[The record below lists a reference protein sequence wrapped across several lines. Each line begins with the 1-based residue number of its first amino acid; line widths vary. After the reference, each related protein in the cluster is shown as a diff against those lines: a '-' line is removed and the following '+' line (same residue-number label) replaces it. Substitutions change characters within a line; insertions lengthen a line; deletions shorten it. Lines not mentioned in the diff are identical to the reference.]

1 MKSNSTNRKYCKI
14 HFIKALSGDSFLLEF
29 MDGHCILIDCGYRS
43 TYNTELKPLLHR
55 LHNAGCKISLLVIT
69 HMDEDHIGGAI
80 AFIED
85 NGNNR
90 NPRVIGVDNIWFN
103 GIFDVCR
110 NYDFLCN
117 HLVDILSD
125 DDEKK
130 NEFVRNEILKLIG
143 EGENFVSANHAKAF
157 ETLCKD
163 NGYHLNAETKN
174 GLIMAGDK
182 LRIGGI
188 NISVLS
194 PSPNEVECFAKWIN
208 RNLISCLGKNYRI
221 KNGEFI
227 EYIEKMVIALAK
239 DEEGSSGSEFI
250 CAKKTDIRN
259 WIGTSTLAKMNE
271 ANRMSIVLE
280 IEYDGKLLLF
290 TGDSESEDW
299 IERAR
304 ARYDWVKL
312 SHHGSAQPNLKLLQ
326 YIEFKNV
333 LISTN
338 GRKNHPEN
346 DILARLFMKKIDKVF
361 FNYNLRQKEQILE
374 CQDDYDFVAHFE
386 KNEIC
391 IE

>member
-1 MKSNSTNRKYCKI
+1 MVNLSNTSKRW
-14 HFIKALSGDSFLLEF
+14 S
-29 MDGHCILIDCGYRS
+29 
-43 TYNTELKPLLHR
+43 
-55 LHNAGCKISLLVIT
+55 
-69 HMDEDHIGGAI
+69 
-80 AFIED
+80 
-85 NGNNR
+85 
-90 NPRVIGVDNIWFN
+90 
-103 GIFDVCR
+103 
-110 NYDFLCN
+110 
-117 HLVDILSD
+117 
-125 DDEKK
+125 
-130 NEFVRNEILKLIG
+130 
-143 EGENFVSANHAKAF
+143 
-157 ETLCKD
+157 
-163 NGYHLNAETKN
+163 
-174 GLIMAGDK
+174 
-182 LRIGGI
+182 
-188 NISVLS
+188 
-194 PSPNEVECFAKWIN
+194 
-208 RNLISCLGKNYRI
+208 
-221 KNGEFI
+221 
-227 EYIEKMVIALAK
+227 
-239 DEEGSSGSEFI
+239 FI

-312 SHHGSAQPNLKLLQ
+312 SHHGSTQPNLKLLQ